1 MSLWKLMPI
10 DRLDPNWE
18 ASTHRGGAIVR
29 APTEMDARKVAA
41 KAFAVATRFPPG
53 HGLRAPPW
61 TRAALV
67 NAERIEDPR
76 YPADGNDEVLE
87 TLP

>member
-18 ASTHRGGAIVR
+18 ASTHRGGVIVR
-29 APTEMDARKVAA
+29 APTEEDARKVAA
-41 KAFAVATRFPPG
+41 KAFGVATRFPPG
-53 HGLRAPPW
+53 QGFKAPPW
-61 TRAALV
+61 TRSTLV
-67 NAERIEDPR
+67 HAERIEDPR
-76 YPADGNDEVLE
+76 YLADGADEVIE